1 MPDKLT
7 NLGFTAR
14 FAQEA
19 TLYPDLHPARVI
31 AQYKELYRVATAES
45 EMLAEISGKMR
56 HAAVDMSDYPA
67 VGDFVMI
74 PGRVLDGATAR
85 ACRRRGR
92 GHRAAAA
99 RIGTESE

>member
-7 NLGFTAR
+7 SLGFTDR

-19 TLYPDLHPARVI
+19 TLNPDLHPARVI

-56 HAAVDMSDYPA
+56 LLQS
-67 VGDFVMI
+67 I
-74 PGRVLDGATAR
+74 CRTIRQSATL
-85 ACRRRGR
+85 
-92 GHRAAAA
+92 
-99 RIGTESE
+99 

>member
-74 PGRVLDGATAR
+74 DRNATWRSHGTAGQ
-85 ACRRRGR
+85 RR
-92 GHRAAAA
+92 
-99 RIGTESE
+99 